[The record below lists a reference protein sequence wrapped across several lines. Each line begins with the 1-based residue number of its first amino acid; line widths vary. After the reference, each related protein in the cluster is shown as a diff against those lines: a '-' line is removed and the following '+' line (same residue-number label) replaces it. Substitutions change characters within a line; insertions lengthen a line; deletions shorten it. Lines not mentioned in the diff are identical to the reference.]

1 MQDLIDLFA
10 GGDDV
15 VLPVMQFSFGQI
27 PGFFSSDRFFLI
39 ISQLIIQVIEGFT
52 TGFITLFTD
61 GLFGV
66 PIEGVL

>member
-1 MQDLIDLFA
+1 MQPLIEWLA
-10 GGDDV
+10 GGNAA
-15 VLPVMQFSFGQI
+15 LPVMQFSFGQI

-39 ISQLIIQVIEGFT
+39 ISQIIIQVIEGFT

-66 PIEGVL
+66 PLNGA